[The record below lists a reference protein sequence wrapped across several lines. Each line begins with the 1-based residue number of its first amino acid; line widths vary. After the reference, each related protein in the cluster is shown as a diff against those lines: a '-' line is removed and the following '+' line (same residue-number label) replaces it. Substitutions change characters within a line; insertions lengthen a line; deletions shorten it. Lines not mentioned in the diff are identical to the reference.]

1 MTRLRRAR
9 ATAPATGGMSRRHLL
24 AGTSRLG
31 LLATLGSL
39 CVLGACTAA
48 QAQDEPWL
56 DGSLWSDG
64 TGWRP

>member
-1 MTRLRRAR
+1 MTEGTRAR
-9 ATAPATGGMSRRHLL
+9 ATTATVGRLTRRHLL

-39 CVLGACTAA
+39 RALGAAEA
-48 QAQDEPWL
+48 RDEAWL

-64 TGWRP
+64 TGWRR